1 MEQNQRQVVI
11 KALNRAGRD
20 ATSVENPACPGTPDV
35 QFIGGWLE
43 LKFLEEWPKRE
54 ETTVRIEHFTPQQ
67 RVWLLRR
74 YMACRERGTDHGIAY
89 LLLYVQETREHLLFD
104 AETAARK
111 VAKDGA
117 TRAKLYEWALLT
129 TKDLQEII
137 TYVTTSG

>member
-1 MEQNQRQVVI
+1 MEQNQRQVLV
-11 KALNRAGRD
+11 KALNRAGQD

-35 QFIGGWLE
+35 QFIDGWLE
-43 LKFLEEWPKRE
+43 LKYLETWPKRA

-74 YMACRERGTDHGIAY
+74 WVAEVNLRIPDPHCW
-89 LLLYVQETREHLLFD
+89 LLLYVAETRQHLLFD
-104 AETAARK
+104 AKTASRR

-129 TKDLQEII
+129 TKDLGDII
-137 TYVTTSG
+137 DYVTTS

>member
-1 MEQNQRQVVI
+1 MEQNQRKVII

-35 QFIGGWLE
+35 QFIGGWIE
-43 LKFLEEWPKRE
+43 LKFREEWPKRE
-54 ETTVRIEHFTPQQ
+54 DTTVRIEHFTPQQ

-74 YMACRERGTDHGIAY
+74 WMAEVNLRTPEPRCW
-89 LLLYVQETREHLLFD
+89 LLLYVEETREHLLFD
-104 AETAARK
+104 ARTAARS

-137 TYVTTSG
+137 DYVTTS